1 MPTLTDDTTN
11 RGEELMPRRSSRSRR
26 LRHTISALMIVVAL
40 PAAITTSQAAASA
53 MPLTAS
59 SDAAAS
65 GRGGGLR
72 HNRDQGR
79 YDYQGLSAVSGV
91 TPVVRCGACES
102 SMRPRRWASED
113 DHDEAH

>member
-11 RGEELMPRRSSRSRR
+11 RGEELMPRRLPTSSRSRR

-65 GRGGGLR
+65 VRGDCITITTAGGTTIR
-72 HNRDQGR
+72 VCPQ
-79 YDYQGLSAVSGV
+79 SV
-91 TPVVRCGACES
+91 E
-102 SMRPRRWASED
+102 
-113 DHDEAH
+113 